1 MHCYASIDKKCFVSR
16 AFCLLTIVFMSLLF
30 ASSAHAYTINI
41 STEETISIDTS
52 TSGGATIHDSYVDVV
67 TDCRAG
73 YTLTMSGDSN
83 DTTLYLGGDSSYS
96 TDATGHISPVD
107 GTSTLSSSSNTNKWG

>member
-16 AFCLLTIVFMSLLF
+16 AFCLLTTVFMSLLF

-41 STEETISIDTS
+41 SAESAITIDTS
-52 TSGGATIHDSYVDVV
+52 TSGGAIIHDSYVDVV

-73 YTLTMSGDSN
+73 SVIVL
-83 DTTLYLGGDSSYS
+83 L
-96 TDATGHISPVD
+96 H
-107 GTSTLSSSSNTNKWG
+107 